1 MKTAIMCLMLSAV
14 PAAAAVMSPK
24 EFETEAKK
32 WVEEAKAV
40 ASLDC
45 AAMHDIWYAGCA
57 ADLEGAADR
66 DLVEAKAAADK
77 AGSAIPG
84 KVQAALSK
92 YKSKLEPWMTKNK
105 SNPPTYLKPLVAEVA
120 HQLTR
125 VNNLAL
131 SKLRG
136 SNHPWFQQAAK
147 YGVSQHKNMQD
158 MPKFGCVGQAQPFNG
173 ALPDC
178 VSPAQCMIYEF
189 KPDNDA
195 AKKKGEGQLRDY
207 KPKVDDYYLD
217 AINSGSVSVHGGA
230 AAIAAIT
237 KNSKCYSGGKVAFGV
252 KVEPYKM
259 CVFSYNC
266 GK

>member
-45 AAMHDIWYAGCA
+45 KAMHDVWYAGCA
-57 ADLEGAADR
+57 ADLEGNADR
-66 DLVEAKAAADK
+66 DLVEAKAQADK
-77 AGSAIPG
+77 VGAAIPG
-84 KVQAALSK
+84 KAQAALSK

-105 SNPPTYLKPLVAEVA
+105 ANPPTYLKPLVAEVG
-120 HQLTR
+120 HQLAR
-125 VNNLAL
+125 VDNLAL
-131 SKLRG
+131 RKIRG

-147 YGVSQHKNMQD
+147 YGQSQHKNMQD
-158 MPKFGCVGQAQPFNG
+158 MSKYDCVGKAQAFNG
-173 ALPDC
+173 VLPDC

-195 AKKKGEGQLRDY
+195 ADKKGKEQLRGY
-207 KPKVDDYYLD
+207 KPKVDEYYLK
-217 AINSGSVSVHGGA
+217 AINSGSTSVHGGA
-230 AAIAAIT
+230 AAIDAIT
-237 KNSKCYSGGKVAFGV
+237 KNPKCYANGKVDFDVDVA
-252 KVEPYKM
+252 PYKM